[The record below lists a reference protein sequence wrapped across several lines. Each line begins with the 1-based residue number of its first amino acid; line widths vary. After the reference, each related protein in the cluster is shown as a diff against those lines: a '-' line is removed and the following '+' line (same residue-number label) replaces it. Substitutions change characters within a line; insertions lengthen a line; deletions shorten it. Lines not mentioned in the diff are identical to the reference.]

1 MNGGMINHALV
12 VEVFALRSCISP
24 PFTLQ
29 WPRQLKCQLAF
40 EQRSRY
46 NLNCLRLNN
55 TLLTWALL
63 DVWMFG
69 KYRGQR
75 DSSWTLN
82 DVWHIISSNSTF
94 QNKCFNIFITL
105 LKVLNHFL
113 SPPSPPPSLLL
124 PFSIDCPL
132 LLSWELWVLCVWF
145 PCIFQSYPS
154 IIISLS
160 LSWQWIYPN
169 PSSSRPCS
177 LNSFLFYIFRQPLL
191 SLDLFLNP

>member
-1 MNGGMINHALV
+1 MRKSGQNSRQITELETWLKHTSPLSLLHFYQYVSQWTAL
-12 VEVFALRSCISP
+12 I
-24 PFTLQ
+24 
-29 WPRQLKCQLAF
+29 F
-40 EQRSRY
+40 EQF
-46 NLNCLRLNN
+46 
-55 TLLTWALL
+55 LLE
-63 DVWMFG
+63 
-69 KYRGQR
+69 
-75 DSSWTLN
+75 
-82 DVWHIISSNSTF
+82 ISVSGS

-105 LKVLNHFL
+105 LKILNHFL

-132 LLSWELWVLCVWF
+132 LISWELWVLYVWF

-160 LSWQWIYPN
+160 LSWKWNYPN

-177 LNSFLFYIFRQPLL
+177 LNTFLFYIFRQSLL